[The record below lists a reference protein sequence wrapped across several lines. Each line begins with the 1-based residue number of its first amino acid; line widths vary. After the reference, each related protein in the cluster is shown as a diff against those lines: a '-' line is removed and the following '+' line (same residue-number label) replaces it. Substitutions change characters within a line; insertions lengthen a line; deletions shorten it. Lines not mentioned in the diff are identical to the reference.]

1 MNFLQAW
8 ISMKRHSLIKF
19 EIPTGDI
26 MPILRSTNNINSYT
40 FIAKIKAL
48 PFVQK
53 VILFGSRARGTQQPR
68 SDIDLAIVCPDI
80 TPQQWQKILDII
92 EQADT
97 LLKID
102 CLQFEK
108 ADNDLKQRI
117 LKDGVEL

>member
-1 MNFLQAW
+1 MN
-8 ISMKRHSLIKF
+8 INCLIKS
-19 EIPTGDI
+19 EIITGDI
-26 MPILRSTNNINSYT
+26 MSVLQGANDINKYT
-40 FIAKIKAL
+40 FITKIKTL
-48 PFVQK
+48 TFVEK

-68 SDIDLAIVCPDI
+68 SDIDLAIVCPNI
-80 TPQQWQKILDII
+80 TSQQWQEILDIV

-102 CLQFEK
+102 CLPFEK